1 MNLSNLEAFYP
12 ASSTVPQLW
21 LSMGAMMIKGKAV
34 GSDLYACL
42 GIDKSGNWV
51 PGAPRVLSLLS
62 SILERSIQR
71 NEKLVGGSRRM
82 DVVTIFHGTKAPAL
96 GIRQYVE
103 RIFKYSKCSNSCF
116 VVALVYVDRFLERMG
131 AHLTSLNVHR
141 LLITSFMV
149 AAKFID
155 DQCYNNAYYAKV
167 GGVSTEEMNELEM
180 KLLFSLDFRLHVT
193 TEVFNKY
200 CLKIER
206 EGGVAYQPS
215 QQIQGHLLGGRPKK
229 DENKRGPKLPGHRG
243 RACST

>member
-1 MNLSNLEAFYP
+1 
-12 ASSTVPQLW
+12 
-21 LSMGAMMIKGKAV
+21 MMIKGKAV
-34 GSDLYACL
+34 KSDPYACL

-96 GIRQYVE
+96 SIRQYVE

-116 VVALVYVDRFLERMG
+116 VVALVYVDRFLERMD

-155 DQCYNNAYYAKV
+155 DHCYNNAYYAKV

-180 KLLFSLDFRLHVT
+180 RFLFSLDFRLHVT

-206 EGGVAYQPS
+206 EGAAAYQPN
-215 QQIQGHLLGGRPKK
+215 QQIQGHLLGARPKK
-229 DENKRGPKLPGHRG
+229 DETKRGPKLRGHRG